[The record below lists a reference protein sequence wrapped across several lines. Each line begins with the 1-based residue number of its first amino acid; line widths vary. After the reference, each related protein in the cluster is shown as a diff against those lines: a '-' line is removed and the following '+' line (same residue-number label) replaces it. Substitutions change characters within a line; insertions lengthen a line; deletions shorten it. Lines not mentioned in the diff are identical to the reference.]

1 MQKVLEG
8 YMLIFLILLETSSLS
23 DILYEIRQSWEPIVL
38 GLLLLKT
45 VVDQIFLMVILLALI
60 LGSTLMRNL
69 AYFGKRT

>member
-1 MQKVLEG
+1 
-8 YMLIFLILLETSSLS
+8 MLIFLILLETSSLS

-45 VVDQIFLMVILLALI
+45 VVVQMFLMVILLALI

-69 AYFGKRT
+69 AYFEKRT